1 VGTRWTV
8 ETKSIFREPIIV
20 ITGREH
26 MLRVEIYELK
36 RDEVS
41 VGSNSEKDIGT
52 LTFIKN

>member
-1 VGTRWTV
+1 MGTRWTV

-52 LTFIKN
+52 LTFINN

>member
-1 VGTRWTV
+1 M
-8 ETKSIFREPIIV
+8 

-52 LTFIKN
+52 LTFINN